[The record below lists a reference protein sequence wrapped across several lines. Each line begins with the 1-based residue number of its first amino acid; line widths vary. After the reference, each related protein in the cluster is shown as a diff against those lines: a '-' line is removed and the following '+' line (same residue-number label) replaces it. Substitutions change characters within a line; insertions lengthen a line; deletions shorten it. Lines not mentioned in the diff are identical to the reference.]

1 MKKLL
6 PILLVPCIAL
16 GATNHSY
23 AYKAHATKAGI
34 SFNVANAGPVSG
46 TVKDE
51 TGSALPGVS
60 VKIKGTNNGTQTD
73 GNGHFKINANP
84 GDVLVFT
91 YVGYNVKEVTVGNS
105 ANYEVSLTPNSK
117 NLNEV
122 VVTALGITK
131 SQASL
136 TYDQQTVSG
145 KELETV
151 KDPSFVNSLN
161 GKVAGLDIEQSSS
174 GAGGSTKV
182 VLRGNKSIYGN
193 NNVLYVVDGIP
204 LNDNTSGQP
213 NGPFAYGADG
223 GDGISNI
230 NPDDIESISVLKG
243 ASASALYGSAA
254 ANGVVLI
261 TTKKG
266 KAGKTIVDF
275 NAAESFQKA
284 TYLPKFQS
292 EYAQGDS
299 TDKVNPTSTTAWG
312 PKQSADYYDVSKFF
326 QTGNLL
332 INSLAIS
339 TGTDKNQTF
348 VSYANTFSKGIEPVN
363 SYYKNNFTI
372 RNTSKFWNDKLTLDV
387 SANYIDQKTKDRPT
401 SGTYFNPIW
410 GLYMYPRGAN
420 FEQYS
425 NYEVY
430 NPSRNI
436 NVQNWP
442 SAFLSDGF
450 SDNPYWVQNRD
461 MTTQAMNR
469 ILGSMS
475 LKYDIA
481 DWINLQ
487 VRGKLDKADFT
498 NNQDIYATSI
508 GILSSAKGN
517 YNFNQTT
524 NTQVYSDVLLNIN
537 KKINSD
543 FAVTGTLG
551 ASIQDNEQTGWGIG
565 SNSGLGGAGL
575 ETIVNYF
582 NLANVDL
589 STASVNQT
597 NTTTVQTQSLFF
609 SADLSFKNQ
618 LYLDVTGRNDW
629 TSTLAYTNTP
639 SFFYPSFGLS
649 DVLSRTF
656 KMPDFVSFSKVR
668 VSYAQVGNGLPSYL
682 STEPVQYSE
691 SNGHQSLNPAQPF
704 TGLKPESTHS
714 WEIGTEWHFF
724 NDHMSFDATYYHT
737 NTYNQLFNFAVSTS
751 TGYSSRYIN
760 AGNVENSGFE
770 GTLGYNG
777 KIGSVLGW
785 NSTVTFALNR
795 NKVISLFNDPTSGA
809 AVTRVQLPSAFDSYS
824 LEVRDGKPYGE
835 IYARDFL
842 RDASGKLQTTGT
854 AGTSTYA
861 PLLEATNPAD
871 YTDVGNSNP
880 NFLLGW
886 NNTFKLANFDLSF
899 LVDGRFGGKVV
910 DMTQAYLDANG
921 DSQAS
926 AIARDN
932 GGVTVDGDHFYAKTY
947 YGAIGSRQG
956 ALAQYAYS
964 ATNVRLREASFGYTF
979 PGKMFG
985 NTISNLHL
993 ALTARNLFF
1002 FYLKAPY
1009 DPDIALSTD
1018 NGLQGIDLF
1027 GQPSVRSF
1035 GFNLS
1040 ARF

>member
-6 PILLVPCIAL
+6 PIILLVPCVAL
-16 GATNHSY
+16 GANTHSN
-23 AYKAHATKAGI
+23 AYKALTTKAAI
-34 SFNVANAGPVSG
+34 SRSVVNAGPVSG

-51 TGSALPGVS
+51 TGAALPGVS
-60 VKIKGTNNGTQTD
+60 VSIKGTTTGTQTD
-73 GNGHFKINANP
+73 ANGHFKLSTGP
-84 GDVLVFT
+84 GDILVFT
-91 YVGYNVKEVTVGNS
+91 YVGYLRKEVVVGN
-105 ANYEVSLTPNSK
+105 NTNFDVTLTPNSK

-131 SQASL
+131 SAASI

-161 GKVAGLDIEQSSS
+161 GKVAGLNIEQSSS

-182 VLRGNKSIYGN
+182 VLRGNKSIAGGN
-193 NNVLYVVDGIP
+193 GVLYVVDGIP

-266 KAGKTIVDF
+266 KAGKTTIDF
-275 NAAESFQKA
+275 NASESMMKA

-292 EYAQGDS
+292 EYTQGDS
-299 TDKVNPTSTTAWG
+299 TDKVNPNSTTSWG
-312 PKQSADYYDVSKFF
+312 PKQSADYYDVKNFF

-363 SYYKNNFTI
+363 SYEKNNFTI
-372 RNTSKFWNDKLTLDV
+372 RNTSKLLNDKLTLDA
-387 SANYIDQKTKDRPT
+387 SANYIDQKTKDRAT
-401 SGTYFNPIW
+401 SGTYFNPVW

-425 NYEVY
+425 NYETY
-430 NPSRNI
+430 DASRSI
-436 NVQNWP
+436 NTQNWP
-442 SAFLSDGF
+442 SAFLGPGF

-469 ILGSMS
+469 ILGSLS
-475 LKYDIA
+475 LKYDFT
-481 DWINLQ
+481 DWLNLQ
-487 VRGKLDKADFT
+487 VRGKIDKADFT

-508 GILSSAKGN
+508 GVLSSAKGN

-537 KKINSD
+537 KKLNSD
-543 FAVTGTLG
+543 FTLTGTLG
-551 ASIQDNEQTGWGIG
+551 ASIQDNEQTGWSIG

-609 SADLSFKNQ
+609 SANLNYKDMLF
-618 LYLDVTGRNDW
+618 LDVTGRNDW
-629 TSTLAYTNTP
+629 TSTLAYTNSP

-649 DVLSRTF
+649 DVLSKTF
-656 KMPDFVSFSKVR
+656 TMPDFVSFSKVR

-714 WEIGTEWHFF
+714 FEVGTEWRFF
-724 NDHMSFDATYYHT
+724 NDQLSFDATYYHT
-737 NTYNQLFNFAVSTS
+737 NTYNQLFNFSVSTS
-751 TGYSSRYIN
+751 TDFSSRYIN
-760 AGNVENSGFE
+760 AGNVQNEGFE

-777 KIGSVLGW
+777 KIGKLGW

-795 NKVISLFNDPTSGA
+795 NKVISLFTDPTTNN
-809 AVTRVQLPSAFDSYS
+809 VITRVQLPSAFDAYS

-835 IYARDFL
+835 IYARDFQ
-842 RDASGKLQTTGT
+842 RDASGKIETTGT
-854 AGTSTYA
+854 VGTSTYK
-861 PLLEATNPAD
+861 PLLEATDPAG

-921 DSQAS
+921 DSEAS
-926 AIARDN
+926 AVARDN
-932 GGVTVDGDHFYAKTY
+932 GGVTVDGQHFDAKTY
-947 YGAIGSRQG
+947 YEAIGSRQG

-985 NTISNLHL
+985 GSVSSLHL

-1009 DPDIALSTD
+1009 DPDVALSTD

-1027 GQPSVRSF
+1027 GQPSVRTF

>member
-1 MKKLL
+1 M
-6 PILLVPCIAL
+6 LLVPCIAF
-16 GATNHSY
+16 GANSHQKATNS
-23 AYKAHATKAGI
+23 KATITNTGA
-34 SFNVANAGPVSG
+34 SQNVKNAAAVKG
-46 TVKDE
+46 TVVDE
-51 TGSALPGVS
+51 TGAPLAGVS
-60 VKIKGTNNGTQTD
+60 VVVKGTTNGTQTD
-73 GNGHFKINANP
+73 VNGKFTLNVSP
-84 GDVLVFT
+84 GQVLVISYIG
-91 YVGYNVKEVTVGNS
+91 YVSKQVTVGND
-105 ANYEVSLTPNSK
+105 AAITISLAPDAK

-131 SQASL
+131 RSEAI

-145 KELETV
+145 KELQTV

-161 GKVAGLDIEQSSS
+161 GKVAGLNIEQSSS

-266 KAGKTIVDF
+266 KAGKTTIDF
-275 NAAESFQKA
+275 SSNESIQKA
-284 TYLPKFQS
+284 TYLPQFQS

-299 TDKVNPTSTTAWG
+299 TDKVNPTSESSWG
-312 PKQSADYYDVSKFF
+312 PKQSADYYDVKNFF

-339 TGTDKNQTF
+339 TGSDKNQTY
-348 VSYANTFSKGIEPVN
+348 VSYANTESKGIEPVN
-363 SYYKNNFTI
+363 SYGKNNFFI
-372 RNTSKFWNDKLTLDV
+372 RNTSKMLNDKLTLDA
-387 SANYIDQKTKDRPT
+387 SASYIDQKTKDRPT
-401 SGTYFNPIW
+401 SGTYFNPLW

-420 FEQYS
+420 FEQYK
-425 NYEVY
+425 NFEVY
-430 NPSRNI
+430 DPTRSI
-436 NVQNWP
+436 YAQNWP
-442 SAFLSDGF
+442 SAFLGPGF

-461 MTTQAMNR
+461 MTTQSMNR
-469 ILGSMS
+469 ILGSLS
-475 LKYDIA
+475 LKYDFT
-481 DWINLQ
+481 DWLNLQ
-487 VRGKLDKADFT
+487 VRGKLDKADFV
-498 NNQDIYATSI
+498 NEQDIYATSI
-508 GILSSAKGN
+508 GVLSSAKGN
-517 YNFNQTT
+517 LSYNQTT
-524 NTQVYSDVLLNIN
+524 NTQVYSDVLLNMN
-537 KKINSD
+537 KKFND
-543 FAVTGTLG
+543 FTVNGTLG
-551 ASIQDNEQTGWGIG
+551 ASIQDNEQYGWSIG
-565 SNSGLGGAGL
+565 SNSGLSGAGL

-582 NLANVDL
+582 NLSNVDL
-589 STASVNQT
+589 STASINQT
-597 NTTTVQTQSLFF
+597 NTTTAQTQSLFF
-609 SADLSFKNQ
+609 SASFGYKDM

-649 DVLSRTF
+649 DILSKTLTL
-656 KMPDFVSFSKVR
+656 PEVISYAKVR

-691 SNGHQSLNPAQPF
+691 SNGHQSLTPAFPF

-714 WEIGTEWHFF
+714 WEVGTEWRFF
-724 NDHMSFDATYYHT
+724 HDQLSFDATYYHT

-760 AGNVENSGFE
+760 AGNVQNSGFE

-777 KIGSVLGW
+777 KIGSLGW
-785 NSTVTFALNR
+785 NSSVTFAMNK
-795 NKVISLFNDPTSGA
+795 NKVITLFNDPSTGA
-809 AVTRVQLPSAFDSYS
+809 AVTRVQLPSAFDAYS

-842 RDASGKLQTTGT
+842 RDASGKIETTGT
-854 AGTSTYA
+854 PGTTSYK
-861 PLLEATNPAD
+861 PLLEATDPAG

-886 NNTFKLANFDLSF
+886 NNTFKLSNFDLSF

-921 DSQAS
+921 DSQIS
-926 AIARDN
+926 ATARDN
-932 GGVTVDGDHFYAKTY
+932 GGVTIDGEHFAAKSY
-947 YGAIGSRQG
+947 YEAIGSRQG

-964 ATNVRLREASFGYTF
+964 ATNVRLREAAFGYTF
-979 PGKMFG
+979 PGAMFG
-985 NTISNLHL
+985 GTVSNLRL

-1027 GQPSVRSF
+1027 GQPSVRTF